1 MPCPCC
7 GPKWSCWSCC
17 CPDGSDAPQSTTLQI
32 SNYRLE
38 FPDRDN
44 LIQFDGMSVNGT
56 YTLNRTLEADPI
68 SDQQFP
74 NTTTTCVRY
83 LYRSGQQS
91 QCTTVAGNDTKL
103 LFVSQFFPVRGGL
116 LTRFNAAFSG
126 RDSDG
131 VCMWFGSSF
140 TGESLP
146 YVICDGQAGSQ
157 VPAVQ
162 FRFQLNKPGRVRPV
176 ADSRPQFVLCD
187 VAHYR

>member
-1 MPCPCC
+1 
-7 GPKWSCWSCC
+7 
-17 CPDGSDAPQSTTLQI
+17 LQI